1 MASTSPTISLYLNG
15 SLSFQLGHKGTSGT
29 IPTLQVQMHDAS
41 HAATLV
47 IPGYQSST
55 NTFNPVLALQGGL
68 FDLFDVGTDS
78 QISIPSSDQ
87 EPGRLVVEAGARNR
101 WFDLRIDTRGDF
113 WTQLLTPG
121 HNYEIRWRNDG
132 NFPWAYRGNSH
143 EESHERLPVRLLP
156 RPIKFNV
163 FDDAASPLQL
173 SISLQPTADTCRLS
187 GEPRF
192 GFKLQVVSH
201 DEKTITV
208 CLHKT
213 PLRELHGLG
222 EIAHV
227 VDEDGEEVE
236 WPYGIGCFEGREP
249 FPSDDMFEELK
260 PNVPYEKTFW
270 LEKLDR
276 ETSNGGELEELES
289 GQLYTGKVS
298 KTLLGAFSKWK
309 RGTKEELLAGE
320 EKDKEARWR
329 GSSEQML
336 LDVSGPFKFKA
347 I

>member
-1 MASTSPTISLYLNG
+1 MANTSPTISLYLNG
-15 SLSFQLGHKGTSGT
+15 NLSFQLGQKGTSGT

-41 HAATLV
+41 DAATLV

-55 NTFNPVLALQGGL
+55 NTFDPLLALQGGL
-68 FDLFDVGTDS
+68 FDLFDVDTDS
-78 QISIPSSDQ
+78 QISVPSSDE
-87 EPGRLVVEAGARNR
+87 EPGRLFVEAGARNR
-101 WFDLRIDTRGDF
+101 WFDLKIDTHEDF

-121 HNYEIRWRNDG
+121 HKYEIRWRNDG
-132 NFPWAYRGNSH
+132 NFPWAYRG
-143 EESHERLPVRLLP
+143 
-156 RPIKFNV
+156 
-163 FDDAASPLQL
+163 DM
-173 SISLQPTADTCRLS
+173 
-187 GEPRF
+187 
-192 GFKLQVVSH
+192 
-201 DEKTITV
+201 

-236 WPYGIGCFEGREP
+236 WPYGIGCFDGREP
-249 FPSDDMFEELK
+249 FPSDNMFEELK

-270 LEKLDR
+270 LEKLDK

-289 GQLYTGKVS
+289 GQSYTGKGS
-298 KTLLGAFSKWK
+298 KILLGAFSKWR
-309 RGTKEELLAGE
+309 RGTKEELLVGE

-329 GSSEQML
+329 ASSEQML
-336 LDVSGPFKFKA
+336 LDISDPFKFKA